1 MSLEGVLEAD
11 RWLIGYD
18 KGAEREGCRVPVGFP
33 SLSTYCSGRE
43 GVGKEEPII
52 NSWRRR
58 LARLPVGMV
67 AIDGVPLE

>member
-1 MSLEGVLEAD
+1 MT
-11 RWLIGYD
+11 
-18 KGAEREGCRVPVGFP
+18 KGAEREGSTVPVGFP

-43 GVGKEEPII
+43 GVGKEELII

-67 AIDGVPLE
+67 AIEDVPLE